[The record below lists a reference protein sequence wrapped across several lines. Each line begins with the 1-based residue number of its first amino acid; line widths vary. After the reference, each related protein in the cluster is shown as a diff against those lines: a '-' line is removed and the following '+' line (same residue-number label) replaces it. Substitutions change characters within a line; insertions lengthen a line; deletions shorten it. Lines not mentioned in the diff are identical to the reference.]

1 MEHLPS
7 LTPDNSEEV
16 YAESVSDGHLALSRS
31 PSAFLQGSV
40 GHAGSHRLRSGA
52 ASMTTSASDSGSVH
66 STSTHSRERVLGSI
80 FGRRGSVLTN
90 GLRPKSTGSNRSSS
104 MIHDDQ
110 SLDAY
115 EMTTMSRIK
124 KKRIVEDIEKRVD
137 RAKADAA
144 LVKWRVSTGPLGPTG
159 LGT

>member
-1 MEHLPS
+1 
-7 LTPDNSEEV
+7 
-16 YAESVSDGHLALSRS
+16 
-31 PSAFLQGSV
+31 
-40 GHAGSHRLRSGA
+40 
-52 ASMTTSASDSGSVH
+52 
-66 STSTHSRERVLGSI
+66 
-80 FGRRGSVLTN
+80 
-90 GLRPKSTGSNRSSS
+90 